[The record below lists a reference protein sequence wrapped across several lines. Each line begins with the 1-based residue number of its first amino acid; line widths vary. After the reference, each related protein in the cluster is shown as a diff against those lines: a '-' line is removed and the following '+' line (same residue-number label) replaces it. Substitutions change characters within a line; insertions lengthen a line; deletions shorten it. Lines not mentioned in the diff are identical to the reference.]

1 MMKRKLLALAL
12 STMLLPAAGSA
23 LAQAGK
29 ISGDVVKIAV
39 LTDMS
44 GVYSALGG
52 KGSVLGAEMAIEDFK
67 AQFKPKFKIEL
78 VSADHQNKADVGS
91 NKVREWYDT
100 QGVDM
105 VTDVLNSG
113 VAIAVAKVTTEKNK
127 IMLNTGAASTRLTNE
142 DCAPNNVVHY
152 VYDTYALANGPGKAV
167 TKQGKDTWFFLTAD
181 YAFGHSLE
189 KDSMD
194 AVKASGGKVLGA
206 VRHPLNASDFSSFLL
221 QAQASKAKV
230 IGLANAGGDTIN
242 SIKAANE
249 FGITKSQTLVGLL
262 TTVVDIHALGLP
274 TTQGMMFTEGFY
286 WNLNKETRDFSRRF
300 FDKHKGMPNM
310 LPAGTYSAVLHYLK
324 AVQAAGTDD
333 TAAVM
338 KKMKEMPIN
347 DAFAKGGKI
356 DSALGFERRW
366 VVFSDY
372 AEASTIPPSWHGWMH
387 HTVDTPPTQI
397 NYKARAWQKP
407 HRPNMTGTP
416 YATKPKGSLAAG
428 DARQKSDGDYEAWK
442 PDA

>member
-23 LAQAGK
+23 LAQTKGK
-29 ISGDVVKIAV
+29 ISGDVVKVAV

-44 GVYSALGG
+44 GVYSDLGG
-52 KGSVLGAEMAIEDFK
+52 KGSVVAAEMAIEDFK

-113 VAIAVAKVTTEKNK
+113 VALAVAKVTTEKNK

-167 TKQGKDTWFFLTAD
+167 TKQGKDSWFFLTAD

-189 KDSMD
+189 KDTTD
-194 AVKASGGKVLGA
+194 AVKAAGGKVLGG

-230 IGLANAGGDTIN
+230 VGLANAGGDTIN

-249 FGITKSQTLVGLL
+249 FGLTKNQTIVGLL
-262 TTVVDIHALGLP
+262 TTIIDIHALGLQ

-286 WNLNKETRDFSRRF
+286 WNLNAETREFSRRF
-300 FDKHKGMPNM
+300 FSRHKKMPSM
-310 LPAGTYSAVLHYLK
+310 LHAGTYSSVTTYLK
-324 AVQAAGTDD
+324 AVQATGTDD
-333 TAAVM
+333 TTAVM
-338 KKMKEMPIN
+338 KHMKATPIN
-347 DAFAKGGKI
+347 DAFAKGGRIREDGRMVHDMYLVEVKKPGESKEPWDYYNI
-356 DSALGFERRW
+356 KQVIRAEEAFQPMALSRC
-366 VVFSDY
+366 
-372 AEASTIPPSWHGWMH
+372 
-387 HTVDTPPTQI
+387 
-397 NYKARAWQKP
+397 
-407 HRPNMTGTP
+407 
-416 YATKPKGSLAAG
+416 AAI
-428 DARQKSDGDYEAWK
+428 KK
-442 PDA
+442 